1 MFRPPPLYST
11 IPLSVPIKEGRQ
23 QPYYLL
29 RQRRRAILQRSI
41 ALVVVGILVYTV
53 VVARSVQARPPTA
66 LTTVA
71 DQGADHITIAEPP
84 AKLEPVRELTLDL
97 TAEPAPPPV
106 VQPVEDEPARPGAV
120 VEENHAEQNVF
131 KIEQVQQPEPIESIV
146 SPAPQVRED
155 DPALELALQRVLSLL
170 PDEMHIRE
178 LLRPVEGTG
187 KEKLREIGLRSR
199 AYKKFFEAWESLH
212 IVTSNGQTYLRHD
225 IVQYLRNHHVSADS
239 TTLDFAQ
246 TVRSY
251 EAFRYFLQRL
261 STLLFPWTAPYF
273 PDHLT
278 LHTHFVKGGRGLVFT
293 AGDEQAPYL
302 LISIKAFRKLGCT
315 LPIEIMYLGDSDLG
329 EDYRADLEAL
339 AGVITRDLSQMIED
353 EGWTLRGWAAKPFAI
368 LMSSFQEVIFVDA
381 DALFFK
387 NPEILFDDP
396 GYIETGALFFRD
408 RLMMPESKQRWL
420 QQILPKPI
428 SKLVKRS
435 RMWTGESGHMQ
446 ESGVVVVDKWR
457 HFIALLLVTRMNG
470 PDRDGNDEEGRI
482 GVYEMVYGKSLQ
494 HHKLGN
500 QFAHNLS
507 RRQRDL
513 LDRLGARRRHRVF
526 LPLWRRRHHGK
537 SKPQTRTSPH
547 FKLRARKSPR
557 ERNPRPHHILARPPR
572 LPHPTPKF
580 HNLLPPTPPPHRLRH
595 APLVQR
601 RHLQQPVRRQATA
614 GPQPLGRVHG
624 GAALDHGARRVAA
637 RGEQYLLSDE

>member
-1 MFRPPPLYST
+1 MFPVPPPYST
-11 IPLSVPIKEGRQ
+11 IPLSAPVKEGRQ
-23 QPYYLL
+23 QPYHLL
-29 RQRRRAILQRSI
+29 RQRRRAIFQRVI
-41 ALVVVGILVYTV
+41 ALVVVGIFVYAV
-53 VVARSVQARPPTA
+53 IVARSVRARPAIA
-66 LTTVA
+66 LAAVA
-71 DQGADHITIAEPP
+71 DEGADHITIAEPP
-84 AKLEPVRELTLDL
+84 AKLAPVPELTLGL
-97 TAEPAPPPV
+97 TVEPTPSPV
-106 VQPVEDEPARPGAV
+106 LLPVEDESTRPRAV
-120 VEENHAEQNVF
+120 VEENRGEQSVF
-131 KIEQVQQPEPIESIV
+131 KAEQVQQPQHVEPV
-146 SPAPQVRED
+146 TA
-155 DPALELALQRVLSLL
+155 PALELALQRVLSLL

-212 IVTSNGQTYLRHD
+212 IVTGNGQTYLRHD
-225 IVQYLRNHHVSADS
+225 IVQYLRNHHISTDS

-251 EAFRYFLQRL
+251 EAFRYFLHRL

-278 LHTHFVKGGRGLVFT
+278 LHAHFVKGGRGLVLT

-381 DALFFK
+381 DALFFE
-387 NPEILFDDP
+387 NPETLFDDP

-482 GVYEMVYGKSLQ
+482 GVYDMVYGK
-494 HHKLGN
+494 
-500 QFAHNLS
+500 
-507 RRQRDL
+507 
-513 LDRLGARRRHRVF
+513 
-526 LPLWRRRHHGK
+526 
-537 SKPQTRTSPH
+537 
-547 FKLRARKSPR
+547 
-557 ERNPRPHHILARPPR
+557 
-572 LPHPTPKF
+572 
-580 HNLLPPTPPPHRLRH
+580 
-595 APLVQR
+595 
-601 RHLQQPVRRQATA
+601 
-614 GPQPLGRVHG
+614 
-624 GAALDHGARRVAA
+624 
-637 RGEQYLLSDE
+637 